1 MPPAALRIKTVKT
14 LIALLVLA
22 ASTFASQANAGL
34 ICAFQTPDQLSYSF
48 GYVEGS
54 GQPPN
59 YPTGMYRQY
68 GSKSGGRLTK
78 WDAATG
84 GPAWVYA
91 ITNGKWRFTSVD
103 DTSRTIEFTEGD
115 RVPGSTRV
123 DLIATLHD
131 KDGAHIGVCEM
142 GGSI

>member
-1 MPPAALRIKTVKT
+1 
-14 LIALLVLA
+14 
-22 ASTFASQANAGL
+22 
-34 ICAFQTPDQLSYSF
+34 
-48 GYVEGS
+48 
-54 GQPPN
+54 
-59 YPTGMYRQY
+59 MYRQY

-84 GPAWVYA
+84 GRAWVYA
-91 ITNGKWRFTSVD
+91 ITNGTWRFTSVD
-103 DTSRTIEFTEGD
+103 HTSRTIEFTEGD

>member
-1 MPPAALRIKTVKT
+1 MSVITALRIKIVKT
-14 LIALLVLA
+14 LNALLVLA
-22 ASTFASQANAGL
+22 ASMFASQANAGL

-68 GSKSGGRLTK
+68 ASKSGGRLTK

-84 GPAWVYA
+84 GPAWVY
-91 ITNGKWRFTSVD
+91 G
-103 DTSRTIEFTEGD
+103 
-115 RVPGSTRV
+115 
-123 DLIATLHD
+123 H
-131 KDGAHIGVCEM
+131 H
-142 GGSI
+142 